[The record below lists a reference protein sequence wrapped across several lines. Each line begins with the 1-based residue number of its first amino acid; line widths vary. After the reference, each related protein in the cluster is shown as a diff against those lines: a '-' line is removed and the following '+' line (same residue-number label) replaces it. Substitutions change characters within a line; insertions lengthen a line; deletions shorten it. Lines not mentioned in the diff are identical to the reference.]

1 MKITERDASF
11 DPNVHLL
18 PGILEE
24 VEKEFAGE
32 LVSEDSINQMYIA
45 INKRVNHL
53 IATKEFRTSYID
65 IDGREL
71 QFIHILVKPLPSLT
85 DDGRVAIDVAP
96 VWAYTSAGVYDDE
109 E

>member
-1 MKITERDASF
+1 MKITERDASY

-18 PGILEE
+18 PGILAE
-24 VEKEFAGE
+24 VEQEFAGE

-45 INKRVNHL
+45 INKRVNAL

-71 QFIHILVKPLPSLT
+71 QFIHIIVRPLPSLT

-96 VWAYTSAGVYDDE
+96 VWAYTSGGVYDDE

>member
-1 MKITERDASF
+1 MKVTERDASF

-32 LVSEDSINQMYIA
+32 IVSEESFNKMYIE

-53 IATKEFRTSYID
+53 IATKEFRTKYID

-71 QFIHILVKPLPSLT
+71 EFIHIVIRPLPSLT